1 MPQDGELTAEVSD
14 YQQLARFIMETKT
27 MSAEERILEGIRE
40 ALEEAHARMK
50 YATHEYERLS
60 TDGYKEFR
68 KAEKI
73 RKSIMALLMERW

>member
-1 MPQDGELTAEVSD
+1 MPQDGELTAG
-14 YQQLARFIMETKT
+14 
-27 MSAEERILEGIRE
+27 ERILEGIRE

-50 YATHEYERLS
+50 YAAHEYERLS